1 MLGGNR
7 VIVCMAGILTPEELE
22 RIARLLSAGAF
33 VDGKLTAGWHA
44 RQVKENLQ
52 LARGAE
58 AAEADRL
65 VLDALMRNEV
75 FRSAVLPLKLRPALF
90 SRTEPGMGYG
100 THVDDAV
107 MGRGEAMIRS
117 DVSVT
122 LFLSEPSAYEGG
134 ELILESAGGES
145 GYKLAAGAA
154 VAYPSTSLH
163 RVSPVTAG
171 RREVAVTW
179 AQSMVR
185 SAERREILFD
195 LDTARRAIF
204 KSAGKSGEFD
214 LIAKSYA
221 NLLRQW
227 AEL

>member
-1 MLGGNR
+1 M
-7 VIVCMAGILTPEELE
+7 IVCMARVLAAEELA
-22 RIARLLSAGAF
+22 RIAAHLRQASF

-44 RQVKENLQ
+44 RQVKENRQ
-52 LARGAE
+52 LAPGP
-58 AAEADRL
+58 AAEAVGRI
-65 VLDALMRNEV
+65 VREALLRHEV
-75 FRSAVLPLKLRPALF
+75 FRSAALPLKLRPILF

-107 MGRGEAMIRS
+107 MGRDEAAMRS
-117 DVSVT
+117 DISVT
-122 LFLSEPSAYEGG
+122 VFLSDPSGYDGG
-134 ELILESAGGES
+134 ELILEGAGGES
-145 GYKLAAGAA
+145 GYKLEAGAA
-154 VAYPSTSLH
+154 IAYPSTSLH

-195 LDTARRAIF
+195 LDTARRALF
-204 KSAGKSGEFD
+204 KAAGKSAEFD

>member
-1 MLGGNR
+1 M
-7 VIVCMAGILTPEELE
+7 IVCMARVLAPEELVG
-22 RIARLLSAGAF
+22 IAEHLRHGSF

-44 RQVKENLQ
+44 RQVKENRQ
-52 LARGAE
+52 LAPGAAADAAGRIVRE
-58 AAEADRL
+58 ALLRH
-65 VLDALMRNEV
+65 EV
-75 FRSAVLPLKLRPALF
+75 FRSAALPLKLRPILF

-107 MGRGEAMIRS
+107 MGRDEAITRS
-117 DVSVT
+117 DISITV
-122 LFLSEPSAYEGG
+122 FLGDPAGYEGG

-145 GYKLAAGAA
+145 GYKLEAGSAI
-154 VAYPSTSLH
+154 AYPSTGMH

-204 KSAGKSGEFD
+204 KAAGKSAEFD

-221 NLLRQW
+221 NLLRHW

>member
-1 MLGGNR
+1 
-7 VIVCMAGILTPEELE
+7 VIVCMARVLSPEELA
-22 RIARLLSAGAF
+22 RIADLLQHGKF

-44 RQVKENLQ
+44 RQVKENRQ
-52 LARGAE
+52 LAPGAE
-58 AAEADRL
+58 AQAAGEMVGEALLRH
-65 VLDALMRNEV
+65 EV
-75 FRSAVLPLKLRPALF
+75 FRSAALPLKLRPFLF

-107 MGRGEAMIRS
+107 MGRGEAMVRS

-122 LFLSEPSAYEGG
+122 VFISDSGQYEGG

-145 GYKLAAGAA
+145 GYKLEAGAA
-154 VAYPSTSLH
+154 IAYPSTSLH
-163 RVSPVTAG
+163 RVAAVTAG

-179 AQSMVR
+179 VQSMVR
-185 SAERREILFD
+185 SADRREILFD

-204 KSAGKSGEFD
+204 KSGGKSAEFD
-214 LIAKSYA
+214 LLAKSYA
-221 NLLRQW
+221 NLLRRW